1 MEEVVLELRNIT
13 KTFPGI
19 KALDNVQFSLRK
31 GEIHALMGENGAGK
45 STLVKIIT
53 GVHLP
58 DSGEIYLRGEKV
70 AFSNPMDTQRRGIAA
85 IYQNATCFPDLTV
98 AENIFIGHERCTVP
112 FNRIDWKRMHAEAQ
126 NLLDQLGARISSRE
140 LMGTLSVAQRQIV
153 EIAKALSMNAQ
164 ILIMDE
170 PTAALTKHETEELYR
185 IVKSLK
191 ESGISIIFISHR
203 LEDIRNLADRI
214 TVLRDAKYIGCWKE
228 QELSQEELIVAMVG
242 REISQMFP
250 KRKVRIGKEVLRVE
264 GLGRV
269 GFFRD
274 VSFTIHEGEIVALT
288 GLVGAGRTEV
298 CEALFGIHP
307 AEAGKI
313 FIEGKEKTINS
324 PITALQHGIGYLP
337 EDRQQQGL
345 ILDWEIKKNITLPT
359 LQKFSRFGLLQEAME
374 NQEAGKL
381 SGLLQIK
388 AGSVYTP
395 VSALSGGNQQKVVFA
410 KILTRKL
417 KILML
422 DEPTKGVDVGAKA
435 AIYEIICDLAAEG
448 YGILFVSS
456 ELPEVLGMSDRV
468 VVMREGHVTAIMET
482 ARATQDQILNAA
494 MIAEIP
500 SSMRG

>member
-1 MEEVVLELRNIT
+1 MEEVILELRNIT

-19 KALDNVQFSLRK
+19 KALDSVQFSLNR

-53 GVHLP
+53 GVHIP
-58 DSGEIYLRGEKV
+58 DAGEIYLRGERV
-70 AFSNPMDTQRRGIAA
+70 VFTNPMDAQRQGIAA
-85 IYQNATCFPDLTV
+85 IYQHATCFPDLTV
-98 AENIFIGHERCTVP
+98 AENIFIGHERCTTP
-112 FNRIDWKRMHAEAQ
+112 FGRIDWKRMYADAQ
-126 NLLDQLGARISSRE
+126 KLLDQLGARFSSRE
-140 LMGTLSVAQRQIV
+140 RMGALSVAQRQIV

-185 IVKSLK
+185 IVKNLR

-214 TVLRDAKYIGCWKE
+214 TVFRDAKYIGCWKE
-228 QELSQEELIVAMVG
+228 RELSQHDLIVAMVG

-250 KRKVRIGKEVLRVE
+250 KRKVRIGKEILRVE

-269 GFFRD
+269 GFFRG
-274 VSFTIHEGEIVALT
+274 VSFNLHEGEILALT

-307 AEAGKI
+307 AESGRI
-313 FIEGKEKTINS
+313 YVDGKEVTIDS
-324 PITALQHGIGYLP
+324 PITALQHGVGYLP

-345 ILDWEIKKNITLPT
+345 ILDWEIKKNITLPALRT
-359 LQKFSRFGLLQEAME
+359 FARFGLLQEEKE
-374 NQEAGKL
+374 NREAGKL
-381 SGLLQIK
+381 AELLK
-388 AGSVYTP
+388 VRAGSVYTP

-417 KILML
+417 KVLML

-435 AIYEIICDLAAEG
+435 AIYEIIGDLAAEG

-456 ELPEVLGMSDRV
+456 EMPEVLGLSDRV
-468 VVMREGHVTAIMET
+468 VVMREGHVTAILDTEQ
-482 ARATQDQILNAA
+482 ATQEQILNAA
-494 MIAEIP
+494 MVAEIP
-500 SSMRG
+500 SPARV